1 MYCPIGQFKLDW
13 GMLSKVASRQN
24 KSNKYNIYRLIPGID
39 L

>member
-1 MYCPIGQFKLDW
+1 
-13 GMLSKVASRQN
+13 MLSKVVSRQN